1 MKQPTAAQNV
11 DALGKVR
18 AQIAELEKQEKTLC
32 ELLKETGK
40 DRIVGRLYEATLV
53 QSTKVTLDSEVI
65 KATLN
70 PQFIA
75 DHSKRTAYVAI
86 RVTERKP

>member
-1 MKQPTAAQNV
+1 MKQPTAAQQV
-11 DALGKVR
+11 DALGKIR
-18 AQIAELEKQEKTLC
+18 ARIAELEKEDKALC
-32 ELLKETGK
+32 ELLKATGEK
-40 DRIVGRLYEATLV
+40 RIVGRLYEALLV
-53 QSTKVTLDSEVI
+53 PSTKATLDIEVI

-75 DHSKRTAYVAI
+75 DHTKRTAYMAI

>member
-1 MKQPTAAQNV
+1 MKQPTAAQTV

-18 AQIAELEKQEKTLC
+18 ARIAELEKEDKALC
-32 ELLKETGK
+32 ELLKATGK
-40 DRIVGRLYEATLV
+40 DRIAGRLYEATMV
-53 QSTKVTLDSEVI
+53 KSTKRTLDIEVI

-75 DHSKRTAYVAI
+75 DHTKATPYVAVRI
-86 RVTERKP
+86 TERKP